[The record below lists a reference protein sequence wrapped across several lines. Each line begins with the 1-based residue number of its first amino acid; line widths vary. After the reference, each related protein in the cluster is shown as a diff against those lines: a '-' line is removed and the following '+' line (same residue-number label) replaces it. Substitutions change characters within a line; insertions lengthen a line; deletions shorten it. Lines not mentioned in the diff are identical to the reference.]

1 MFKQRGRS
9 RRMAE
14 VTRDTILEA
23 LRNVR
28 TTDGGEDVVS
38 LGMISGVV
46 VRDGNVGFAIEVDA
60 AEGAASEPLRQA
72 CEAAVEVLPGV
83 LSVTAVLT
91 AERPAQRGAQS
102 PGQAPSPPAGAAQ
115 PGLPANQNIP
125 GIGAILAVASG
136 KGGVGKST
144 TAVNLAVAM
153 AADGARVGLLD
164 CDVYGPSI
172 PRLMHLS
179 GKPDTVGDSQLMPM
193 ENYNV
198 KCMSMGFLVEEDT
211 PMIWRGP
218 MVMSA
223 LEQMLKDVRWG
234 ELDILVCDLPPG
246 TGDAQLT
253 MAQRVPLTGAVV
265 VSTPQDIALL
275 DVRRGIAMFE
285 KVDVPVFGIVENM
298 SYFLCPH
305 CGERSD
311 IFSHGGAR
319 ETAAKMGVDFLGEIP
334 LDGEIRATSDAGMPI
349 VLAQPQSPHT
359 AAYRGIARRVL
370 DLCRIAQDGGE
381 RRAPNIVMM

>member
-1 MFKQRGRS
+1 MV
-9 RRMAE
+9 E
-14 VTRDTILEA
+14 VTREMILAA
-23 LRNVR
+23 LGKVR
-28 TTDGGEDVVS
+28 KIDNGQDVVS

-60 AEGAASEPLRQA
+60 AEGAAAEPLRKA
-72 CEAAVEVLPGV
+72 CKSAVEAVSGV

-91 AERPAQRGAQS
+91 ADRPAQRSDSTPDQNATSQT
-102 PGQAPSPPAGAAQ
+102 AP
-115 PGLPANQNIP
+115 LPDSQGIP
-125 GIGAILAVASG
+125 GIATILAVASG

-153 AADGARVGLLD
+153 SSGGARVGLLD

-172 PRLMHLS
+172 PRLMQLS
-179 GKPDTVGDSQLMPM
+179 GQPGTSGDSKLLPM
-193 ENYNV
+193 KNYGV

-223 LEQMLKDVRWG
+223 LEQMLRDVHWG

-285 KVDVPVFGIVENM
+285 KVDIPVFGIIENM
-298 SYFLCPH
+298 SYFVCSH
-305 CGERSD
+305 CNERTN

-319 ETAAKMGVDFLGEIP
+319 ETAAKLGADFLGEIP
-334 LDGEIRATSDAGMPI
+334 LAAEIRETSDAGEPI
-349 VLAQPQSPHT
+349 VLARPQSSHS
-359 AAYRGIARRVL
+359 AAYRGIAQQVL
-370 DLCRIAQDGGE
+370 QLCRAAHEGDG
-381 RRAPNIVMM
+381 RQAPNIIMM

>member
-1 MFKQRGRS
+1 
-9 RRMAE
+9 MAE
-14 VTRDTILEA
+14 ITRETILQA
-23 LRNVR
+23 LGGVR
-28 TTDGGEDVVS
+28 KADGGQDVVS

-46 VRDGNVGFAIEVDA
+46 VRDGNVGFAVEVDPS
-60 AEGAASEPLRQA
+60 EGEASEPLRQA
-72 CEAAVEVLPGV
+72 CEAAVESVPGV

-91 AERPAQRGAQS
+91 AERPAQRGAPA
-102 PGQAPSPPAGAAQ
+102 PGQAPPSAAAQ
-115 PGLPANQNIP
+115 PSLPENQGIP

-164 CDVYGPSI
+164 CDVFGPSI
-172 PRLMHLS
+172 PRMMRLS
-179 GKPDTVGDSQLMPM
+179 GKPDTVGDSRLMPM
-193 ENYNV
+193 TNYNV

-223 LEQMLKDVRWG
+223 LEQMLRQVRWG

-253 MAQRVPLTGAVV
+253 MAQNVPLTGAVV

-285 KVDVPVFGIVENM
+285 KVDVPVFGIIENM

-305 CGERSD
+305 CDERSE
-311 IFSHGGAR
+311 IFAHGGAR
-319 ETAAKMGVDFLGEIP
+319 ETSAKLGVGFLGEIP
-334 LDGEIRATSDAGMPI
+334 LDGDIRATSDAGQPI
-349 VLAQPQSPHT
+349 VLAQPQSPHA
-359 AAYRGIARRVL
+359 AAYRGIAQRVL
-370 DLCRIAQDGGE
+370 DLCRTAQDAGE

>member
-1 MFKQRGRS
+1 MV
-9 RRMAE
+9 E
-14 VTRDTILEA
+14 VTREIILAA
-23 LRNVR
+23 LGKVR
-28 TTDGGEDVVS
+28 KNDNGQDVVS

-60 AEGAASEPLRQA
+60 AEGAAAEPLRKA
-72 CEAAVEVLPGV
+72 CKSAVEAVSGV

-91 AERPAQRGAQS
+91 ADRPAQRSDSTPDQNATSQS
-102 PGQAPSPPAGAAQ
+102 AP
-115 PGLPANQNIP
+115 LPDSQGIP
-125 GIGAILAVASG
+125 GIATILAVASG

-153 AADGARVGLLD
+153 SSGGARVGLLD

-172 PRLMHLS
+172 PRLMQLS
-179 GKPDTVGDSQLMPM
+179 GQPGTSGDSKLLPM
-193 ENYNV
+193 KNYGV

-223 LEQMLKDVRWG
+223 LEQMLRDVHWG

-285 KVDVPVFGIVENM
+285 KVDIPVFGIIENM
-298 SYFLCPH
+298 SYFVCSH
-305 CGERSD
+305 CNERTN

-319 ETAAKMGVDFLGEIP
+319 ETAAKLGADFLGEIP
-334 LDGEIRATSDAGMPI
+334 LAAEIRETSDAGEPI
-349 VLAQPQSPHT
+349 VLARPQSSHS
-359 AAYRGIARRVL
+359 AAYRGIAQQVL
-370 DLCRIAQDGGE
+370 QLCRAAHEGDG
-381 RRAPNIVMM
+381 RQAPNIIMM

>member
-1 MFKQRGRS
+1 MV
-9 RRMAE
+9 E
-14 VTRDTILEA
+14 VTREMILAA
-23 LRNVR
+23 LGKVR
-28 TTDGGEDVVS
+28 KIDNGQDVVS

-60 AEGAASEPLRQA
+60 AEGAAAEPLRKA
-72 CEAAVEVLPGV
+72 CKSAVEAVSGV

-91 AERPAQRGAQS
+91 ADRPAQRSDSTPDQNATSQT
-102 PGQAPSPPAGAAQ
+102 AP
-115 PGLPANQNIP
+115 LPDSQGIP
-125 GIGAILAVASG
+125 GIATILAVASG

-153 AADGARVGLLD
+153 SSGGARVGLLD

-179 GKPDTVGDSQLMPM
+179 GQPETSSDSKLLPM
-193 ENYNV
+193 ENYGV

-223 LEQMLKDVRWG
+223 LEQMLRDVHWG

-285 KVDVPVFGIVENM
+285 KVDIPVFGIIENM
-298 SYFLCPH
+298 SYFVCSH
-305 CGERSD
+305 CNERTN

-319 ETAAKMGVDFLGEIP
+319 ETAAKLGADFLGEIP
-334 LDGEIRATSDAGMPI
+334 LAAEIRETSDAGEPI
-349 VLAQPQSPHT
+349 VLARPQSSHS
-359 AAYRGIARRVL
+359 AAYRGIAQQVL
-370 DLCRIAQDGGE
+370 QLCRAAHEGDG
-381 RRAPNIVMM
+381 RQAPNIIMM

>member
-1 MFKQRGRS
+1 
-9 RRMAE
+9 MAE
-14 VTRDTILEA
+14 ITRETILQA
-23 LRNVR
+23 LGGVR
-28 TTDGGEDVVS
+28 KTDGGQDVVS

-46 VRDGNVGFAIEVDA
+46 VRDGNVGFAVEVDPS
-60 AEGAASEPLRQA
+60 EGEASEPLRQA
-72 CEAAVEVLPGV
+72 CEAAVESVPGV

-91 AERPAQRGAQS
+91 AERPAQRGAPA
-102 PGQAPSPPAGAAQ
+102 PGQAPPSAAAQ
-115 PGLPANQNIP
+115 PSLPENQGIP

-164 CDVYGPSI
+164 CDVFGPSI
-172 PRLMHLS
+172 PRMMRLS

-193 ENYNV
+193 KNYNV

-223 LEQMLKDVRWG
+223 LEQMLRQVRWG

-253 MAQRVPLTGAVV
+253 MAQNVPLTGAVV

-285 KVDVPVFGIVENM
+285 KVDVPVFGIIENM

-305 CGERSD
+305 CDERSE
-311 IFSHGGAR
+311 IFAHGGAR
-319 ETAAKMGVDFLGEIP
+319 ETSAKLGVGFLGEIP
-334 LDGEIRATSDAGMPI
+334 LDGDIRATSDAGQPI
-349 VLAQPQSPHT
+349 VLAQPQSPHA
-359 AAYRGIARRVL
+359 AAYRGIAQRVL
-370 DLCRIAQDGGE
+370 DLCRTAQDAGE

>member
-1 MFKQRGRS
+1 
-9 RRMAE
+9 MAE
-14 VTRDTILEA
+14 VTRETVLAALE
-23 LRNVR
+23 NVR
-28 TTDGGEDVVS
+28 KNDNGQDVVS

-60 AEGAASEPLRQA
+60 AEGAAAEPLRKA
-72 CEAAVEVLPGV
+72 CEAAVEVMPGV

-91 AERPAQRGAQS
+91 AERPAQAGSPAQGQAAHSHGAQTHAA
-102 PGQAPSPPAGAAQ
+102 PGQAAPPPSSQ
-115 PGLPANQNIP
+115 DIP

-153 AADGARVGLLD
+153 AAGGARVGLLD
-164 CDVYGPSI
+164 CDVYGPSV
-172 PRLMHLS
+172 PRLMRLS
-179 GKPDTVGDSQLMPM
+179 GQPETFGDSQLLPM
-193 ENYNV
+193 ENYGV

-223 LEQMLKDVRWG
+223 LEQMLRDVRWG

-275 DVRRGIAMFE
+275 DVRRGIAMFD
-285 KVDVPVFGIVENM
+285 KVDVPVFGIIENM
-298 SYFLCPH
+298 SYFVCPH
-305 CGERSD
+305 CDERSE

-319 ETAAKMGVDFLGEIP
+319 ETANKLGVGFLGEIP
-334 LDGEIRATSDAGMPI
+334 LAAEIRATSDAGEPI
-349 VLAQPQSPHT
+349 VLAQPQSPHA
-359 AAYRGIARRVL
+359 AAYRGIAEQVL
-370 DLCRIAQDGGE
+370 QLCRAAKEGAGRQ
-381 RRAPNIVMM
+381 APNIVMM

>member
-1 MFKQRGRS
+1 MV
-9 RRMAE
+9 E
-14 VTRDTILEA
+14 VTREMILAA
-23 LRNVR
+23 LGKVR
-28 TTDGGEDVVS
+28 KNDNGQDVVS

-60 AEGAASEPLRQA
+60 AEGAAAEPLRKA
-72 CEAAVEVLPGV
+72 CKSAVEAVSGV

-91 AERPAQRGAQS
+91 ADRPAQRSDSTPDQS
-102 PGQAPSPPAGAAQ
+102 APSQTAP
-115 PGLPANQNIP
+115 LPDSQGIP
-125 GIGAILAVASG
+125 GIATILAVASG

-153 AADGARVGLLD
+153 SSGGARVGLLD

-172 PRLMHLS
+172 PRLMQLS
-179 GKPDTVGDSQLMPM
+179 GQPGTSGDSKLLPM
-193 ENYNV
+193 ENYGV

-223 LEQMLKDVRWG
+223 LEQMLRDVHWG

-285 KVDVPVFGIVENM
+285 KVDIPVFGIIENM
-298 SYFLCPH
+298 SYFVCSH
-305 CGERSD
+305 CNERTN

-319 ETAAKMGVDFLGEIP
+319 ETAAKLGADFLGEIP
-334 LDGEIRATSDAGMPI
+334 LAAEIRETSDAGEPI
-349 VLAQPQSPHT
+349 VLARPQSSHS
-359 AAYRGIARRVL
+359 AAYRGIAQQVL
-370 DLCRIAQDGGE
+370 QLCRAAHEGDG
-381 RRAPNIVMM
+381 RQAPNIIMM

>member
-1 MFKQRGRS
+1 
-9 RRMAE
+9 MAE
-14 VTRDTILEA
+14 VTKDAILAA
-23 LRNVR
+23 LGEVR
-28 TTDGGEDVVS
+28 IDGNGQDVVS

-60 AEGAASEPLRQA
+60 AEGATAEPLRKA
-72 CEAAVEVLPGV
+72 CEAAVAGVSDV

-91 AERPAQRGAQS
+91 AERQAQRS
-102 PGQAPSPPAGAAQ
+102 INAPDQRALSNAEPRHTASSQNTPPTSSQG
-115 PGLPANQNIP
+115 IP
-125 GIGAILAVASG
+125 GIDAILAVASG

-153 AADGARVGLLD
+153 AAGGARVGLLD

-172 PRLMHLS
+172 PRLMRLS
-179 GKPDTVGDSQLMPM
+179 GKPETFGDSQLLPM
-193 ENYNV
+193 ENYGV

-223 LEQMLKDVRWG
+223 LEQMMRDVRWG

-285 KVDVPVFGIVENM
+285 KVDVPVFGIIENM
-298 SYFLCPH
+298 SYFACPH
-305 CGERSD
+305 CNERSD

-319 ETAAKMGVDFLGEIP
+319 EIAAKLSVSFLGEIP
-334 LDGEIRATSDAGMPI
+334 LATEICETSDAGEPI
-349 VLAQPQSPHT
+349 VLARPQSPHA
-359 AAYRGIARRVL
+359 AAYRGIAQQVL
-370 DLCRIAQDGGE
+370 QLCRTAQESAG
-381 RRAPNIVMM
+381 RQAPNIVMM

>member
-1 MFKQRGRS
+1 
-9 RRMAE
+9 MAE

-23 LRNVR
+23 LGNVR
-28 TTDGGEDVVS
+28 KTDDGQDVVS

-72 CEAAVEVLPGV
+72 CEAAVEVVPGV

-91 AERPAQRGAQS
+91 AERQAQS
-102 PGQAPSPPAGAAQ
+102 GAPSSGQAPPSAAAQ
-115 PGLPANQNIP
+115 PDLPKNQSIP

-164 CDVYGPSI
+164 CDVFGPSI
-172 PRLMHLS
+172 PRMMNLT
-179 GKPDTVGDSQLMPM
+179 GQPKTVGDSQLMPM

-223 LEQMLKDVRWG
+223 LEQMLRQVRWG

-253 MAQRVPLTGAVV
+253 MSQNVPLTGAVV

-285 KVDVPVFGIVENM
+285 KVDVPVFGIIENM
-298 SYFLCPH
+298 SYYLCPH
-305 CGERSD
+305 CGERSE
-311 IFSHGGAR
+311 IFAHGGAR
-319 ETAAKMGVDFLGEIP
+319 ETAAKLGVGFLGEIP
-334 LDGEIRATSDAGMPI
+334 LDGDIRATSDAGQPI

-359 AAYRGIARRVL
+359 AAYRGIAQRVL
-370 DLCRIAQDGGE
+370 DLCRTAQDGGE

>member
-1 MFKQRGRS
+1 
-9 RRMAE
+9 MAE
-14 VTRDTILEA
+14 ITRETILQA
-23 LRNVR
+23 LGGVR
-28 TTDGGEDVVS
+28 KADGGQDVVS

-46 VRDGNVGFAIEVDA
+46 VRDGNVGFAVEVDPS
-60 AEGAASEPLRQA
+60 EGEASEPLRQA
-72 CEAAVEVLPGV
+72 CEAAVESVPGV

-91 AERPAQRGAQS
+91 AERPAQRGAPA
-102 PGQAPSPPAGAAQ
+102 PGQAPPSAATQ
-115 PGLPANQNIP
+115 PSLPENQGIP

-164 CDVYGPSI
+164 CDVFGPSI
-172 PRLMHLS
+172 PRMMRLS

-193 ENYNV
+193 KNYNV

-223 LEQMLKDVRWG
+223 LEQMLRQVRWG

-253 MAQRVPLTGAVV
+253 MAQNVPLTGAVV

-285 KVDVPVFGIVENM
+285 KVDVPVFGIIENM

-305 CGERSD
+305 CDERSE
-311 IFSHGGAR
+311 IFAHGGAR
-319 ETAAKMGVDFLGEIP
+319 ETSAKLGVGFLGEIP
-334 LDGEIRATSDAGMPI
+334 LDGDIRATSDAGQPI
-349 VLAQPQSPHT
+349 VLAQPQSPHA
-359 AAYRGIARRVL
+359 AAYRGIAQRVL
-370 DLCRIAQDGGE
+370 DLCRTAQDAGE

>member
-1 MFKQRGRS
+1 
-9 RRMAE
+9 MAE
-14 VTRDTILEA
+14 VTRETILAA
-23 LRNVR
+23 L
-28 TTDGGEDVVS
+28 GGVHKKDSGQDVVS

-60 AEGAASEPLRQA
+60 AEGAGAEPLRKA
-72 CEAAVEVLPGV
+72 CEAAVETVSGV

-91 AERPAQRGAQS
+91 ADRTAQRSGSAPDQITLDNAA
-102 PGQAPSPPAGAAQ
+102 PGQTAPSQTAPPPASQG
-115 PGLPANQNIP
+115 IP
-125 GIGAILAVASG
+125 GISAILAVASG

-144 TAVNLAVAM
+144 TAVNLAVAI
-153 AADGARVGLLD
+153 AAGGARVGLLD

-172 PRLMHLS
+172 PRLMRLS
-179 GKPDTVGDSQLMPM
+179 GQPETFGDSKLLPM
-193 ENYNV
+193 ENYGV

-223 LEQMLKDVRWG
+223 LEQMMRDVRWG

-285 KVDVPVFGIVENM
+285 KVDVPVFGIIENM
-298 SYFLCPH
+298 SYFVCPH
-305 CGERSD
+305 CKETSN

-319 ETAAKMGVDFLGEIP
+319 ETAAKLGVGFLGEIP
-334 LDGEIRATSDAGMPI
+334 LASEIRETSDAGEPI
-349 VLAQPQSPHT
+349 VLARPQSPHA
-359 AAYRGIARRVL
+359 AAYRGISQQVL
-370 DLCRIAQDGGE
+370 QLCRAAQEGDG
-381 RRAPNIVMM
+381 RQTPNIVMM

>member
-1 MFKQRGRS
+1 
-9 RRMAE
+9 MAE
-14 VTRDTILEA
+14 ITRETILRA
-23 LRNVR
+23 LGGVR
-28 TTDGGEDVVS
+28 KTDGGQDVVS

-46 VRDGNVGFAIEVDA
+46 VRDGNVGFAVEVDA
-60 AEGAASEPLRQA
+60 SEGEASEPLRQA
-72 CEAAVEVLPGV
+72 CEAAVESVPGV

-91 AERPAQRGAQS
+91 AERPAQRGSPS
-102 PGQAPSPPAGAAQ
+102 PGQAPPSVAAQ
-115 PGLPANQNIP
+115 PGLPENQGIP
-125 GIGAILAVASG
+125 GIDAILAVASG

-164 CDVYGPSI
+164 CDVFGPSI
-172 PRLMHLS
+172 PRMMRLS
-179 GKPDTVGDSQLMPM
+179 GKPDTVGDSQLVPM
-193 ENYNV
+193 KNYNV

-223 LEQMLKDVRWG
+223 LEQMLRQVRWG

-253 MAQRVPLTGAVV
+253 MAQNVPLTGAVV

-275 DVRRGIAMFE
+275 DVRRGIAMFD
-285 KVDVPVFGIVENM
+285 KVDVPVFGIIENM

-305 CGERSD
+305 CDERSE
-311 IFSHGGAR
+311 IFAHGGAR
-319 ETAAKMGVDFLGEIP
+319 ETAAKLSVGFLGEIP
-334 LDGEIRATSDAGMPI
+334 LDGDIRATSDAGQPI
-349 VLAQPQSPHT
+349 VLAQPQSPHA
-359 AAYRGIARRVL
+359 AAYRGIAQRVL
-370 DLCRIAQDGGE
+370 DLCRSAQDGGE